1 MSFVWFLNE
10 DVKGFVKRCRS
21 FKEDIISR
29 LARNRS
35 TSGAEDIS
43 GSRNL
48 GSHSGIASP
57 SSWSS
62 KSPTPGDDSGVEPTI
77 LINHRLKEVNLT
89 LHFVE
94 SLIQKNCVELLG
106 GSSNVMLDLM
116 GCLLNDIKKMPSSD
130 SAQFQSIVSQLKNVL
145 SDFLTAIDALLLK
158 EGYDDAQREV
168 YYEKVHESIATSRDA
183 LSVSI
188 YSVQIFFASI
198 GIFEHLI

>member
-1 MSFVWFLNE
+1 MPFVWFSNE

-35 TSGAEDIS
+35 TSGADDIS
-43 GSRNL
+43 SSGGGGGRTL
-48 GSHSGIASP
+48 TSHSGISSP
-57 SSWSS
+57 SGWSS
-62 KSPTPGDDSGVEPTI
+62 KSPTPGDESSVEPTV

-116 GCLLNDIKKMPSSD
+116 GCLFNDIKKMPSSD
-130 SAQFQSIVSQLKNVL
+130 
-145 SDFLTAIDALLLK
+145 
-158 EGYDDAQREV
+158 R
-168 YYEKVHESIATSRDA
+168 
-183 LSVSI
+183 
-188 YSVQIFFASI
+188 
-198 GIFEHLI
+198 

>member
-1 MSFVWFLNE
+1 MPFVYFE

-35 TSGAEDIS
+35 TSGADDL
-43 GSRNL
+43 GNGGRNL
-48 GSHSGIASP
+48 TSHSGIASP

-62 KSPTPGDDSGVEPTI
+62 KSPTPGEDGNVEPNI
-77 LINHRLKEVNLT
+77 LIGHRLKEVNLT

-116 GCLLNDIKKMPSSD
+116 GSLFNDIKKMPSSD
-130 SAQFQSIVSQLKNVL
+130 RLACKRDSQ
-145 SDFLTAIDALLLK
+145 
-158 EGYDDAQREV
+158 
-168 YYEKVHESIATSRDA
+168 
-183 LSVSI
+183 
-188 YSVQIFFASI
+188 
-198 GIFEHLI
+198 